1 MNITP
6 EIRRAMERKPV
17 HREAFV
23 NKWEMGSVTTDAT
36 MKFPKPIPITISGQI
51 RGGKNSVQTTKTG
64 RRYPNKVWAKWRD
77 AAVREVATQ
86 IPKGW
91 KPISEPTNIR
101 MEYWAGD
108 KRRRDMPAI
117 IDAAFHV
124 LEKAGFT
131 EDDTYLWVKESTRSY
146 DKQNP
151 RLIITIIP

>member
-6 EIRRAMERKPV
+6 EIRRAMERKPAL
-17 HREAFV
+17 ELPE
-23 NKWEMGSVTTDAT
+23 K
-36 MKFPKPIPITISGQI
+36 KFQPISFSKPIVLITITGQI

-77 AAVREVATQ
+77 AAVREVASQ
-86 IPKGW
+86 IPKDW
-91 KPISEPTNIR
+91 RAISEPTNIR

-151 RLIITIIP
+151 RLTITVIS